1 MRVKGTWLALLLV
14 LWSLLL
20 AGCTGGTQPAVDLGQ
35 VEIGQFRTE
44 QPWVELNGNQPD
56 FAQEE
61 YTTEAFETYAPL
73 DALGRCG
80 TAYANL
86 CPALMPTQ
94 PRGEIGQVKP
104 AGWHTVKYL
113 SLIHI

>member
-44 QPWVELNGNQPD
+44 WCAPRQVDREII
-56 FAQEE
+56 
-61 YTTEAFETYAPL
+61 YTLRMKFLPTNHTE
-73 DALGRCG
+73 
-80 TAYANL
+80 
-86 CPALMPTQ
+86 Q
-94 PRGEIGQVKP
+94 IQVFMRP
-104 AGWHTVKYL
+104 AGSHGPP
-113 SLIHI
+113 

>member
-61 YTTEAFETYAPL
+61 CTTEAFETYAPL

-80 TAYANL
+80 TACQPLPRAHAH
-86 CPALMPTQ
+86 PAPGRDR
-94 PRGEIGQVKP
+94 PGEARRLAHGEV
-104 AGWHTVKYL
+104 
-113 SLIHI
+113 

>member
-61 YTTEAFETYAPL
+61 SPPKPL
-73 DALGRCG
+73 RPMLRWMPWGAAGR
-80 TAYANL
+80 
-86 CPALMPTQ
+86 PMPTSA
-94 PRGEIGQVKP
+94 PRSCPPSPGERS
-104 AGWHTVKYL
+104 AR
-113 SLIHI
+113 

>member
-1 MRVKGTWLALLLV
+1 MACPFAG

-80 TAYANL
+80 TGL
-86 CPALMPTQ
+86 CQPLPCAHAHPA
-94 PRGEIGQVKP
+94 RGEIGQVKP
-104 AGWHTVKYL
+104 GRLAHGEV
-113 SLIHI
+113 

>member
-56 FAQEE
+56 CAQEE
-61 YTTEAFETYAPL
+61 YTTGGRPGALRDGLCHPLPRAQAHPAPGRDRPGEARRLAH
-73 DALGRCG
+73 
-80 TAYANL
+80 
-86 CPALMPTQ
+86 
-94 PRGEIGQVKP
+94 GEV
-104 AGWHTVKYL
+104 
-113 SLIHI
+113 

>member
-94 PRGEIGQVKP
+94 SSSLAKSSGSTGQR
-104 AGWHTVKYL
+104 
-113 SLIHI
+113 

>member
-1 MRVKGTWLALLLV
+1 MPFC
-14 LWSLLL
+14 WSYG
-20 AGCTGGTQPAVDLGQ
+20 ACCWQAVPGGTQPAVDLGQ

-86 CPALMPTQ
+86 CPALMAHPA
-94 PRGEIGQVKP
+94 PGRDRPGEARP
-104 AGWHTVKYL
+104 AGTR
-113 SLIHI
+113 